1 MRVKRFF
8 GVDSRQAMRQ
18 VHEELGENAVIL
30 SNKKVPQGVEIVCA
44 LDYSENTDPAS
55 FAEALKESDKGTAL
69 QRELDEARQRILS
82 GAKFDTNLGENS
94 FQRKARINQL
104 GDWEANTANPASL
117 INKIK
122 ALDSPASSNFVKNP
136 AENEKYVQA
145 MQSEI
150 HNLRELLKEQLREQD
165 SYRNPTEALVRSR
178 LMNSGFSSAYIN
190 RLLKLV
196 AITED
201 LDSSSAWKKVLARL
215 EGEVQTL
222 DEELINKGGVVALL
236 GPTGVGKTTTV
247 SKLAA
252 RFVLKHGADGLAL
265 VTTDCYRIAAYE
277 QLRTVGRILG
287 VPVRVVDDNN
297 PLDITLKS
305 LRSKSLVIIDTA
317 GLNVR
322 DPNLQSQV
330 NLLSATQA
338 RIRRFLVLPATSQA
352 RVLLDTYSA
361 YKDVG
366 LNGCILTKLDEAL
379 HLGEALG
386 LVLEKRLPVSYIT
399 QGQKIPDDLQLA
411 TPSALIERFSK
422 DVALSEEI

>member
-1 MRVKRFF
+1 M
-8 GVDSRQAMRQ
+8 SY
-18 VHEELGENAVIL
+18 EL
-30 SNKKVPQGVEIVCA
+30 KKDNVYQLEVEK
-44 LDYSENTDPAS
+44 S
-55 FAEALKESDKGTAL
+55 
-69 QRELDEARQRILS
+69 
-82 GAKFDTNLGENS
+82 KFIS
-94 FQRKARINQL
+94 YAF
-104 GDWEANTANPASL
+104 
-117 INKIK
+117 
-122 ALDSPASSNFVKNP
+122 FVKNP

-297 PLDITLKS
+297 PL
-305 LRSKSLVIIDTA
+305 
-317 GLNVR
+317 
-322 DPNLQSQV
+322 
-330 NLLSATQA
+330 LL
-338 RIRRFLVLPATSQA
+338 
-352 RVLLDTYSA
+352 LLIFCA
-361 YKDVG
+361 
-366 LNGCILTKLDEAL
+366 
-379 HLGEALG
+379 
-386 LVLEKRLPVSYIT
+386 
-399 QGQKIPDDLQLA
+399 
-411 TPSALIERFSK
+411 
-422 DVALSEEI
+422 